1 MIPWSLIA
9 QTGLQIGSTL
19 LQGSAASKEAK
30 RVQDAQN
37 ESIKA
42 YNKQVLQKSAQDISS
57 LNVNKSISRMKTT
70 QALYAVQRQ
79 AVEEKSQRKTQLA
92 ATDTAGASARQA
104 LQAVDTAKD
113 QATSMYMLNQEL
125 TEDQINA
132 NISSTVANATNSL
145 QRLRYGGTAVSGS
158 NTSNQLLEIGA
169 NSLASFFSKKQ

>member
-19 LQGSAASKEAK
+19 LQGSAASKEAQ

-57 LNVNKSISRMKTT
+57 LNVSKSISRMKTT

-113 QATSMYMLNQEL
+113 QAASMYMLNQEL

-132 NISSTVANATNSL
+132 NISSTVASATNSL
-145 QRLRYGGTAVSGS
+145 QRLKYGASTAAASKTSGE
-158 NTSNQLLEIGA
+158 LLDIGA
-169 NSLASFFSKKQ
+169 DSLIKLLG

>member
-19 LQGSAASKEAK
+19 LQGSAASKEAQ

-57 LNVNKSISRMKTT
+57 LNVSKSISRMKTT

-113 QATSMYMLNQEL
+113 QASGMYMLNQEL

-132 NISSTVANATNSL
+132 NISSTVASATNSL
-145 QRLRYGGTAVSGS
+145 QRLKYGASTAAASKTSGA
-158 NTSNQLLEIGA
+158 LLDIGA
-169 NSLASFFSKKQ
+169 NSLIKLLG

>member
-19 LQGSAASKEAK
+19 LQGSAASKEAQ

-57 LNVNKSISRMKTT
+57 LNVSKSISRMKTT

-79 AVEEKSQRKTQLA
+79 AVEEKSQRKTMLA

-132 NISSTVANATNSL
+132 NISSTVASATHSL
-145 QRLRYGGTAVSGS
+145 QRLRYGGTTASGS
-158 NTSNQLLEIGA
+158 NTSNQLLGIGA
-169 NSLASFFSKKQ
+169 DVLASFFSK